1 MSSRNTEIEAVD
13 RPIEALPPGLYV
25 VATPIGNLGDITARA
40 VDVLRRAALIACEDT
55 RVTARLLQ
63 HLDITTRMLP
73 YHDHNGDRMRPKL
86 LDAMQKEAVALVSDA
101 GTPLISDP
109 GYKLVRDARAAGIMV
124 TSLPG
129 PSAVMAALT
138 VSGLPTDRFLFGG
151 FLPNKSAARRTEI
164 AKYQHVPATLVFFEG
179 LSRVADTLEDLAQ
192 VLGPRTGALTRELTK
207 LHEEV
212 RTGTLLELAKSA
224 AQNPP
229 RGEVVLVIGPPGDAP
244 LATRDDIEALVRAA
258 LERLSVREA
267 AAEIAAMTGVPK
279 REIYAL
285 ALVLEKNKI

>member
-1 MSSRNTEIEAVD
+1 MSSRNQDLKAKEREGE
-13 RPIEALPPGLYV
+13 PLPPGLYV
-25 VATPIGNLGDITARA
+25 VATPIGNLGDMTARA
-40 VDVLRRAALIACEDT
+40 ADVLRRAGLIACEDT

-63 HLDITTRMLP
+63 HLGITTRMLP
-73 YHDHNGDRMRPKL
+73 YHDHNGDRMRPRL
-86 LDAMQKEAVALVSDA
+86 LDAMHSEAVALVSDA

-151 FLPNKSAARRTEI
+151 FLPNKSAARRSEI
-164 AKYQHVPATLVFFEG
+164 AKYLHLSATLVFFEG
-179 LSRVADTLEDLAQ
+179 PSRAAETLEDLAQ
-192 VLGPRTGALTRELTK
+192 VLGLRDGALTRELTK

-212 RTGTLLELAKSA
+212 RTGTLAELAKSA
-224 AQNPP
+224 AENPP
-229 RGEVVLVIGPPGDAP
+229 RGEVVLVVGPPGDAP
-244 LATRDDIEALVRAA
+244 PATGEDIDALLRAA

-267 AAEIAAMTGVPK
+267 AAEIAAITGTPK
-279 REIYAL
+279 REIYAR
-285 ALVLEKNKI
+285 ALDIEKNKI